1 MEKKGKPMTRKEA
14 ILLVS
19 RAIAVIQWS
28 YALVEVTT
36 LATWFLSL
44 HHYTSRI
51 NASMALPSDYYFKSY
66 DQIGIAFNFARIAI
80 LLLFAF
86 LFWNC
91 GPWIERVL
99 LPNRE
104 DQDNTARAGQGASS

>member
-1 MEKKGKPMTRKEA
+1 MTRKEA
-14 ILLVS
+14 VLLVS
-19 RAIAVIQWS
+19 RAIAMMQLS
-28 YALVEVTT
+28 YAFVEVTT
-36 LATWFLSL
+36 LTTWFVSL
-44 HHYTSRI
+44 NHYTSRI

-80 LLLFAF
+80 LMIFAF

-91 GPWIERVL
+91 APWVERIL

-104 DQDNTARAGQGASS
+104 DQDKAA